1 VGVVGVGGEGLVPA
15 LAGNLDGIGITDV
28 EEKFQKAVDWV
39 VWGILITESKTRI
52 DKRISKIIQ
61 SLLNLYS
68 LKYSPGTF
76 RKRRYLN
83 YLAISLLVEN
93 VSLNTEIVSNDTKE
107 KIKIINGKI
116 NAVYKQIKSKE
127 KRPPTDYLFTNVKQS
142 NLEKTI
148 EKLDKMNEF
157 GDKFTPRL

>member
-1 VGVVGVGGEGLVPA
+1 M
-15 LAGNLDGIGITDV
+15 
-28 EEKFQKAVDWV
+28 
-39 VWGILITESKTRI
+39 
-52 DKRISKIIQ
+52 
-61 SLLNLYS
+61 YS